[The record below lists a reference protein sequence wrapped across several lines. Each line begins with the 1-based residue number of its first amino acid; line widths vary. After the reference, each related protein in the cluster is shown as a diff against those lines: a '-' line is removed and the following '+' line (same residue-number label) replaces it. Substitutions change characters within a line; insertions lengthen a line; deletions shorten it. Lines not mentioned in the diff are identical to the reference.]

1 MEIECTME
9 EGFPLPVYAT
19 EGASGM
25 DLRMVAWRR
34 VYEGTEVR
42 RGDVMD
48 VCPGERVVVHTG
60 LRIAIPRGFEG
71 LVRPRSGLARDWGIG
86 VLFIGT
92 IDSDYRGEVG
102 VTLINLS
109 DERRTLLVGD
119 RVAQL
124 VIAPVVR
131 ARLVPVAALD
141 STARGEGGYGSTG
154 MR

>member
-9 EGFPLPVYAT
+9 EGYALPAYAT
-19 EGASGM
+19 EWSSGM

-42 RGDVMD
+42 RGDAMD

-71 LVRPRSGLARDWGIG
+71 LVRPRSGMTRDRGI
-86 VLFIGT
+86 VAMVGT

-102 VTLINLS
+102 VTLINLG
-109 DERRTLLVGD
+109 DERCVIHVGD
-119 RVAQL
+119 RIAQI

-131 ARLVPVAALD
+131 ARLVPVSALD

-154 MR
+154 RA